1 MKYQIWYGRKW
12 PLCQPDS
19 NKARI
24 ISYARR
30 LRLAYGDTEKSII
43 RIRKIDA

>member
-12 PLCQPDS
+12 PLCMPDS

-24 ISYARR
+24 LYYARR
-30 LRLAYGDTEKSII
+30 LRLAYNDKDKIII
-43 RIRKIDA
+43 RVRKIDA